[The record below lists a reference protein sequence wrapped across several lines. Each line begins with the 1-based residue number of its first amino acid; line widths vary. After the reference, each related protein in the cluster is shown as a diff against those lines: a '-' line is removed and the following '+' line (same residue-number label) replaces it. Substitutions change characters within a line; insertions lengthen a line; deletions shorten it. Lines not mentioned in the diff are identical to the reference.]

1 MNPCMVRGVA
11 RRSYTNDRY
20 ASETTPERLFGFDAI
35 YSRGGLCMKHQ
46 SLGIWV
52 ILGMLLSMGYI
63 LAPALVSGNV
73 TSHSSFTASKDF
85 TELDIGFC
93 TYLGGPE
100 YDGIYALT
108 TDDDD
113 CIYLAG
119 YTESPDFPTTEGA
132 FDQSHN
138 GGPYW
143 EPQDCFVTKLSND
156 GQEIIYSTF
165 IGGSDGYE
173 SVTGIAVDDEGN
185 AYITGYTS
193 SSDFPTT
200 EGAYS
205 QAYNGGETECFVA
218 KLSTNGSELLYST
231 YVGGL
236 AYEVPIDIVVDS
248 HGNAYVA
255 GYTESPDF
263 PVSTLNEQES
273 CHALGGD
280 QDGFVFKVNDDG
292 NSLEYSMFLGGN
304 GAVDTAWSIALDSLE
319 RVVVVGV
326 TSSFNFP
333 IVNALNNELNGV
345 GDSFISRL
353 LPDGSFDFST
363 YLGGSLPDRAYGV
376 AVDSDDDIY
385 ITGLTDGDFPIVGAD
400 GSILNGTSGMFL
412 SILDEQGTSLE
423 YSGILKGSMK
433 EGVSTSVG
441 SALIVSEHEVWI
453 SGNTGNEQFPVTENA
468 LDKTMAERKGFIVMM
483 DPVRSSLNYSTFIGG
498 RNWNSISGIVMD
510 SSGNIYSCGSTDSP
524 DLPVRNAIM
533 SSKLGTEH
541 DRDGFVFS
549 LIRQETSEPLP
560 FLPVLAIGA
569 GVGILAVIVV
579 VLKRNS

>member
-1 MNPCMVRGVA
+1 
-11 RRSYTNDRY
+11 
-20 ASETTPERLFGFDAI
+20 
-35 YSRGGLCMKHQ
+35 MKHE
-46 SLGIWV
+46 SPEFGIILGIV
-52 ILGMLLSMGYI
+52 LSMGYI
-63 LAPALVSGNV
+63 LAPVLVSGNV

-165 IGGSDGYE
+165 IGGSDGAEY
-173 SVTGIAVDDEGN
+173 VTGMAVDEEGN
-185 AYITGYTS
+185 VYIIGRTS
-193 SSDFPTT
+193 SDDFPTT
-200 EGAYS
+200 EGAYN
-205 QAYNGGETECFVA
+205 QLYNGGESDCFMT
-218 KLSTNGSELLYST
+218 KLSADGTELLYST
-231 YVGGL
+231 YVGGS
-236 AYEVPIDIVVDS
+236 AYEVPFDITIDSNGDSYVV
-248 HGNAYVA
+248 

-263 PVSTLNEQES
+263 PVITLNEQDS
-273 CHALGGD
+273 CYTLGGGH
-280 QDGFVFKVNDDG
+280 DGFIFKLCG
-292 NSLEYSMFLGGN
+292 NGSCLEYSMYLGGD
-304 GAVDTAWSIALDSLE
+304 GTYDDAFSLTLDSYERIVVAGYTRSTDFPVVDAMYDEINGEGDCFITRLE
-319 RVVVVGV
+319 H
-326 TSSFNFP
+326 
-333 IVNALNNELNGV
+333 
-345 GDSFISRL
+345 
-353 LPDGSFDFST
+353 DGTFDFST
-363 YLGGSLPDRAYGV
+363 YLGGSVLDGAYSV
-376 AVDSDDDIY
+376 AVDSNDDIY
-385 ITGLTDGDFPIVGAD
+385 IIGITDGGNFPIVGAD
-400 GSILNGTSGMFL
+400 ESIFNGTFGIFL
-412 SILDEQGTSLE
+412 SILNEQGTALE
-423 YSGILKGSMK
+423 YSGVLKDSQK

-441 SALIVSEHEVWI
+441 SVLIVSEHEVWI

-524 DLPVRNAIM
+524 DLPVRNAIE

-541 DRDGFVFS
+541 DRDGFAFS
-549 LIRQETSEPLP
+549 LIREETLEPFP
-560 FLPVLAIGA
+560 ILPVLAIGA
-569 GVGILAVIVV
+569 GIGILAVIAV
-579 VLKRNS
+579 VLKRKS